1 MCCLGRG
8 DRNGEERGDRLLQ
21 SEAFIHCN
29 LSTGMSDRQ
38 PGVPT
43 LPDRWQEIQAEE
55 TYCSAEGRLVSF
67 SPSQV
72 QLGILYDALGK
83 HLRAINKGLVPPQGN
98 SGLVPSEELDYD
110 LKSKVLGK
118 GGDRRFHGKIVEGSL
133 HFSGKM
139 TTH

>member
-1 MCCLGRG
+1 
-8 DRNGEERGDRLLQ
+8 
-21 SEAFIHCN
+21 
-29 LSTGMSDRQ
+29 MSDRL
-38 PGVPT
+38 PEVPT
-43 LPDRWQEIQAEE
+43 LLDRWQEIQAQE

-83 HLRAINKGLVPPQGN
+83 HLRAINKGLVQPQGN

-110 LKSKVLGK
+110 LKSKVLCK
-118 GGDRRFHGKIVEGSL
+118 GGDSAKQTLRERRFHSKIVEGIL
-133 HFSGKM
+133 HFPGKV